1 LLSHQNGRHP
11 TRDVIELVRATAWP
25 VTTLTIVLLLR
36 SELQRL
42 AAALA
47 ERIQSANSIIIG
59 RRGLEIKGIAEP
71 VVPTLQQRRLKFRR
85 FINNVKV
92 KLEMDRICDI
102 LKIEKSPSLKVERAN
117 IVDEV
122 AGRVETSADMD
133 AVSILLKNVT
143 GEDF

>member
-1 LLSHQNGRHP
+1 M
-11 TRDVIELVRATAWP
+11 RDVIELVRATAWP

-71 VVPTLQQRRLKFRR
+71 VVHTLQQRRLKFRR